1 MRKTLILGAC
11 LAGWAWSAGEEPA
24 AAVFTLAQA
33 EAGKAAYESTCISC
47 HGETL
52 IPPAD
57 AKYQGQRIPP
67 LAGPEFV
74 GKWGS
79 QTTGDL
85 SRRIRVA
92 IGGFPPKG
100 SDATTHLILTAY
112 VLQINGARAGSQE
125 LTDATAVPVAKT
137 VVGRGAR

>member
-1 MRKTLILGAC
+1 MRKTVILGAC
-11 LAGWAWSAGEEPA
+11 LAGWAWSAGEEPP
-24 AAVFTLAQA
+24 AAVFTRAQA
-33 EAGKAAYESTCISC
+33 EAGKAAYESTCVSC

-52 IPPAD
+52 IPAAD
-57 AKYQGQRIPP
+57 ATYQGQRIPP
-67 LAGPEFV
+67 LAGAEFI

-100 SDATTHLILTAY
+100 ADASTHLTLTAY
-112 VLQINGARAGSQE
+112 VLQMNGARTGNQE
-125 LTDATAVPVAKT
+125 LTDATAVPVTKT
-137 VVGRGAR
+137 IGDRRAR